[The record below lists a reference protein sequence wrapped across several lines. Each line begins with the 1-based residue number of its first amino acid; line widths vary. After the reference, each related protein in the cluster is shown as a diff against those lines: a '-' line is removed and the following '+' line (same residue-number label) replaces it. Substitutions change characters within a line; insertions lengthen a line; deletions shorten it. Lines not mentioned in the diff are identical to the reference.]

1 MTSTPPRQDGA
12 PMGPD
17 ANSGKT
23 HFYTPGTA
31 GATSQVPR
39 PAQYQGR
46 SPMSQFTPDQTAGYA
61 YRPPPN
67 QTPGF
72 VYRPPSTPDQAPGF
86 VYRPPSSQPTSTGP
100 SALPGAPQSQS
111 ALTGRHF
118 PSTTFGQPA
127 PTGPSLNQPA
137 PTAGPLPST
146 TFGQMYQRAATP
158 PSFLP
163 PNTAA
168 APPVSM
174 MPPQPSITSQSV
186 PPYSKNPMPPQPSI
200 TSQSMPPY
208 SRPFATPPLLQ
219 QTSASAQGPITGSM
233 RGNQSGIPGPFPLS
247 QKSTSSNQMLPPGS
261 VQPTSVT
268 VPPLPGIYQANQN
281 ALGPYPSASMGSS
294 MSQAPP
300 LFPPG
305 QASNPMTSVGPNSQ
319 VATSSFSSPPNAS
332 RTAPVRGPPT
342 FGLPPTSMPGTF
354 RPPSLPNS
362 APVVPGFPGQLGAQG
377 ISQGQ
382 GLAHAAP
389 PYPPAIGPAQTSSFG
404 QVATQSSQY
413 PQYAGGPPSLALD
426 GQLNRGT
433 FPYPGA
439 APPFQSVQGLVEE
452 FQSLSMV
459 TAPGSMESTVDVNA
473 LPRPGAETEYP
484 ASLSPASSHG
494 RYFRLTC
501 SSLPNSQSLAA
512 RWHLPL
518 GAVAHPLAQPP
529 ENEEVPVIDFGSS
542 GIIRCRRCR
551 TYINPFAVFTDNG
564 RRWKCNLCSLNN
576 EVPSEYYCPVDQTG
590 RRTDA
595 NERPELCQ
603 GSVEFIA
610 PAEYMVRPPMPPV
623 YFFLIDVS
631 SSAIKTGMLQIAVDT
646 IRSCLDKLPGYPRTQ
661 IGFLTFDSTLHFYSL
676 KSTLTQPQMMVVADL
691 DDPFLP
697 MPDDLLVN
705 LSESRAVVEALL
717 NSLPSMFKDN
727 LNVESAVGP
736 SLRAVFMI
744 MSQLGGKLLFFQST
758 LPSLGVG
765 RLKIRGDDPRV
776 YGTDKEASLRNP
788 DDPFYK
794 QMAADFSKVQIS
806 VNLYAF
812 GDGYMDLASLGT
824 LAKYTAGQ
832 IYHYPLFQLHL
843 HGEKFNYELARDLTR
858 ETAWEAVLRIRCG
871 KGMRFSTYHGH
882 FMLRSSDLMALPA
895 VDCDKAFAMQLTL
908 EETLLT
914 TQTAYFQ
921 SALLYT
927 SSNGER
933 RIRVHTA
940 AAPLVSDLNE
950 MYRSADTGAIVM
962 LMGRLALEKSLVSKL
977 EEVRQQIVQAK
988 LVRALREYQNMFGV
1002 QHPLTGRLIYPE
1014 SLKLLP
1020 LYCLSLYKCL
1030 ALRGGYGNATLD
1042 ERLSASFDMMVM
1054 SVPRLL
1060 TLLYPT
1066 MFRLDECLSRG
1077 GVDVKAV
1084 QPLPLT
1090 AEKLDS
1096 RGAFLFNDGLQLI
1109 VWVGSVMPVEF
1120 SVQLLGIEA
1129 VQSGDLSK
1137 AAVVERDND
1146 LSRRF
1151 MSLLKSLRVSN
1162 PAVYQQCHFV
1172 RQGDQPR
1179 EGFLVLFNL
1188 VEDRPAGECVY
1199 SLS

>member
-1 MTSTPPRQDGA
+1 MP
-12 PMGPD
+12 
-17 ANSGKT
+17 
-23 HFYTPGTA
+23 
-31 GATSQVPR
+31 
-39 PAQYQGR
+39 
-46 SPMSQFTPDQTAGYA
+46 QFTPDQAAGYA

-67 QTPGF
+67 QI
-72 VYRPPSTPDQAPGF
+72 PGF
-86 VYRPPSSQPTSTGP
+86 VYRPPSSTSDQTLGYSNRPPTSQPTSTGP
-100 SALPGAPQSQS
+100 PLSQSALPGVPLSQS
-111 ALTGRHF
+111 APAMRPM

-127 PTGPSLNQPA
+127 ITGRPLNQPA
-137 PTAGPLPST
+137 PTAGPLTST
-146 TFGQMYQRAATP
+146 TFGQMYQRTPTP
-158 PSFLP
+158 PSFMP
-163 PNTAA
+163 SNSVP
-168 APPVSM
+168 PPVAM
-174 MPPQPSITSQSV
+174 MPPQPPITSQSATS
-186 PPYSKNPMPPQPSI
+186 YSKNPIPGSFPTGQTINPVAA
-200 TSQSMPPY
+200 TSG
-208 SRPFATPPLLQ
+208 PFATPPLLHE
-219 QTSASAQGPITGSM
+219 TPASAQGPISGSM
-233 RGNQSGIPGPFPLS
+233 RMSQPGIPGPISSF
-247 QKSTSSNQMLPPGS
+247 QKSASSNQVLPPGS
-261 VQPTSVT
+261 AQPLSVMP
-268 VPPLPGIYQANQN
+268 PPLPGLHQ
-281 ALGPYPSASMGSS
+281 YPAASMGSS

-300 LFPPG
+300 LFPPS
-305 QASNPMTSVGPNSQ
+305 QAANQTTPAGLNPAP
-319 VATSSFSSPPNAS
+319 ATGSFSSPPNAA
-332 RTAPVRGPPT
+332 RTASVRGPPT
-342 FGLPPTSMPGTF
+342 FGLPPTSMPGTY
-354 RPPSLPNS
+354 RAPSYS
-362 APVVPGFPGQLGAQG
+362 SSTPVGQGFPEQLGGQG
-377 ISQGQ
+377 VSPAQ

-389 PYPPAIGPAQTSSFG
+389 PYPPVMGPTQTSSFG
-404 QVATQSSQY
+404 QVAAQSSQY
-413 PQYAGGPPSLALD
+413 PQYAGGPPSLSMD
-426 GQLNRGT
+426 GQMNRGT

-439 APPFQSVQGLVEE
+439 APPFQNVQGLVEE

-459 TAPGSMESTVDVNA
+459 TAPGSMESSVDVNA
-473 LPRPGAETEYP
+473 LPRPAAGTEYP
-484 ASLSPASSHG
+484 APSSPASCHG

-501 SSLPNSQSLAA
+501 TSLPNSQSLAA

-518 GAVAHPLAQPP
+518 GAVAHPLAQAP

-576 EVPSEYYCPVDQTG
+576 EVPSEYYCPLDQTG

-595 NERPELCQ
+595 NERPELSQ

-646 IRSCLDKLPGYPRTQ
+646 IKSCLDKLPGYPRTQ

-676 KSTLTQPQMMVVADL
+676 KSTLTQPQMLVVADL
-691 DDPFLP
+691 EDPFLP

-736 SLRAVFMI
+736 ALRAAFMI

-776 YGTDKEASLRNP
+776 YGTDKESSLRNP

-824 LAKYTAGQ
+824 LSKYTAGQ
-832 IYHYPLFQLHL
+832 IFHYPSFQPHL
-843 HGEKFNYELARDLTR
+843 SGGKFSYELDRDLTR

-908 EETLLT
+908 EETLMT

-950 MYRSADTGAIVM
+950 MYRSADTGAVVM
-962 LMGRLALEKSLVSKL
+962 LIGRLALEKSLVSKL
-977 EEVRQQIVQAK
+977 DEVRQQIVQAK

-1030 ALRGGYGNATLD
+1030 ALRGGYGNATID
-1042 ERLSASFDMMVM
+1042 ERLSASFEMMVM

-1060 TLLYPT
+1060 TFLYPT
-1066 MFRLDECLSRG
+1066 MLRLDECLSRG
-1077 GVDVKAV
+1077 GMDVKAI

-1096 RGAFLFNDGLQLI
+1096 RGAFLVNDGLRFV
-1109 VWVGSVMPVEF
+1109 VWLGSVLPVEF

-1151 MSLLKSLRVSN
+1151 MSLLNSFRISN
-1162 PAVYQQCHFV
+1162 PALYQQCHFV

-1179 EGFLVLFNL
+1179 EGFMVLFNL
-1188 VEDRPAGECVY
+1188 VEDRPAGTIGYADWMIQIFRQVKQKT
-1199 SLS
+1199 

>member
-1 MTSTPPRQDGA
+1 MP
-12 PMGPD
+12 
-17 ANSGKT
+17 
-23 HFYTPGTA
+23 
-31 GATSQVPR
+31 
-39 PAQYQGR
+39 
-46 SPMSQFTPDQTAGYA
+46 QFTPDQAAGYA

-67 QTPGF
+67 QIPGF
-72 VYRPPSTPDQAPGF
+72 VYRPPSNTSNQTPG
-86 VYRPPSSQPTSTGP
+86 YSNRPPTSQPTSTGP
-100 SALPGAPQSQS
+100 SLSQAALPGVPLSQS
-111 ALTGRHF
+111 APAMRPM

-127 PTGPSLNQPA
+127 ITGRPLNQPA

-146 TFGQMYQRAATP
+146 TFGQMYQRTPTP
-158 PSFLP
+158 PSFMP
-163 PNTAA
+163 SNS
-168 APPVSM
+168 APPPVAM
-174 MPPQPSITSQSV
+174 MPQQPPITSQSATS
-186 PPYSKNPMPPQPSI
+186 YSKNPIPGSFPTGQTINPMAAASG
-200 TSQSMPPY
+200 
-208 SRPFATPPLLQ
+208 PFATPPLLH
-219 QTSASAQGPITGSM
+219 QTPASAQGPISGST
-233 RGNQSGIPGPFPLS
+233 RVSQPGIPGPISSF
-247 QKSTSSNQMLPPGS
+247 QKSASSNQVLPPGS
-261 VQPTSVT
+261 AQPSSVMP
-268 VPPLPGIYQANQN
+268 PPLPGLHQ
-281 ALGPYPSASMGSS
+281 YPAASMGSS

-300 LFPPG
+300 LFPFSQAANQTTPPG
-305 QASNPMTSVGPNSQ
+305 LNPAP
-319 VATSSFSSPPNAS
+319 ATGSFSSPPNAAW
-332 RTAPVRGPPT
+332 TASVRSPPSC
-342 FGLPPTSMPGTF
+342 GLPPTSMPGTYMA
-354 RPPSLPNS
+354 PSFSNS
-362 APVVPGFPGQLGAQG
+362 TPVGQGFPEQLGGQG
-377 ISQGQ
+377 VSPAQ

-389 PYPPAIGPAQTSSFG
+389 PYPPVMGPTQNLSFG
-404 QVATQSSQY
+404 QVAAQSSQY
-413 PQYAGGPPSLALD
+413 PQYAGGPPSLSMD
-426 GQLNRGT
+426 GQMNRGA

-439 APPFQSVQGLVEE
+439 APPFQNVQGLVEE

-459 TAPGSMESTVDVNA
+459 TAPGSMESSVDVNA
-473 LPRPGAETEYP
+473 LPRPAAGTEYP
-484 ASLSPASSHG
+484 APSSPASCHG

-501 SSLPNSQSLAA
+501 TSLPNSQSLAA

-518 GAVAHPLAQPP
+518 GAVAHPLAQAP
-529 ENEEVPVIDFGSS
+529 EKEEVPVIDFGSS

-576 EVPSEYYCPVDQTG
+576 EVPSEYYCPLDQTG

-595 NERPELCQ
+595 NERPELSQ

-646 IRSCLDKLPGYPRTQ
+646 IKSCLDKLPGYPRTQ

-676 KSTLTQPQMMVVADL
+676 KSTLTQPQMLVVADL
-691 DDPFLP
+691 EDPFLP

-736 SLRAVFMI
+736 ALRAAFMI

-776 YGTDKEASLRNP
+776 YGTDKEPSLRNP

-832 IYHYPLFQLHL
+832 IFHYPSFQPHL
-843 HGEKFNYELARDLTR
+843 SGEKFSYELDRDLTR

-950 MYRSADTGAIVM
+950 MYRSADTGAVVM
-962 LMGRLALEKSLVSKL
+962 LIGRLALEKSLVSKL
-977 EEVRQQIVQAK
+977 DEVRQQIVQAK

-1030 ALRGGYGNATLD
+1030 ALRGGYGNATID
-1042 ERLSASFDMMVM
+1042 ERLSASFEMMVM

-1060 TLLYPT
+1060 TFLYPT
-1066 MFRLDECLSRG
+1066 MLWLDECLSRG
-1077 GVDVKAV
+1077 GMYVKAI
-1084 QPLPLT
+1084 PLT

-1096 RGAFLFNDGLQLI
+1096 RGAFLVNDGLRFV
-1109 VWVGSVMPVEF
+1109 VWLGSVLPVEF

-1137 AAVVERDND
+1137 
-1146 LSRRF
+1146 
-1151 MSLLKSLRVSN
+1151 VS
-1162 PAVYQQCHFV
+1162 
-1172 RQGDQPR
+1172 
-1179 EGFLVLFNL
+1179 
-1188 VEDRPAGECVY
+1188 
-1199 SLS
+1199 